1 MKRVTDKWMTL
12 FEDYLTNERHYS
24 PLTNQAYTED
34 IKNFQEFLNETGDMD
49 FLTVSLSDARIYLS
63 YLTDKEY
70 ARASISRKISSLRA
84 FYQFLLNNDI
94 ISDNPFSYLHIKKKG
109 RRLPS
114 FFYEKEM
121 TALFEAAEGTS
132 PLDYRNQALLE
143 LLYGTGIRVSECQ
156 GIRLEDVDFT
166 MGMLFVKGKGN
177 RERYIPFGHYASEAI
192 KAYLSQ
198 GREVLMS
205 KYHKEH
211 SFLFINHHGDQ
222 ITQNGIQYVLSE
234 LIKKSSLTN
243 NISPHMLR
251 HTFATHLLNNGADI
265 RTVQELLGHKSLS
278 STQVYTHVTTEHLQR
293 NYNAFHPRA

>member
-1 MKRVTDKWMTL
+1 MKDKWLIL

-24 PLTNQAYTED
+24 SLTNQAYTED
-34 IKNFQEFLNETGDMD
+34 IRNFQNFLNETGEAD
-49 FLTVSLSDARIYLS
+49 LLAVSLSDARIYLS
-63 YLTDKEY
+63 YLTDREY

-94 ISDNPFSYLHIKKKG
+94 IADNPFSYLHIKKKG

-121 TALFEAAEGTS
+121 EALFEAAEGNR

-156 GIRLEDVDFT
+156 GIKLDDIDFT
-166 MGMLFVKGKGN
+166 MGMLFVRGKGK
-177 RERYIPFGHYASEAI
+177 RERYIPFGHYASEAM
-192 KAYLSQ
+192 KVYLSE
-198 GREVLMS
+198 GRDKLTQ
-205 KYHKEH
+205 KYKKDHPY
-211 SFLFINHHGDQ
+211 LFVNHHGEQ
-222 ITQNGIQYVLSE
+222 ITQNGIQYVLTE

-278 STQVYTHVTTEHLQR
+278 STQVYTHVTTEHLQK